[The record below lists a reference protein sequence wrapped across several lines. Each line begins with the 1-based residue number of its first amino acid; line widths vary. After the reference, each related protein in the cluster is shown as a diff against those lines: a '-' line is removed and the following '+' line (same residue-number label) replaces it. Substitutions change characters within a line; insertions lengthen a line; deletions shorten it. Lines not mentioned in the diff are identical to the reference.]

1 MARMTMMTVASSN
14 DQTPDVYGQVHPVET
29 KELIST
35 KLKELEEEVAK
46 LPEDKVLCLK
56 QAQDI
61 CPQILDDGFKLLFLR
76 CEVFNANVS

>member
-1 MARMTMMTVASSN
+1 
-14 DQTPDVYGQVHPVET
+14 VYGQVHSVET

-46 LPEDKVLCLK
+46 LPDDKVLCLK

-61 CPQILDDGFKLLFLR
+61 CPQFLDDDFRLLFLR
-76 CEVFNANVS
+76 CEVFNADVS

>member
-1 MARMTMMTVASSN
+1 MTMNMASSN
-14 DQTPDVYGQVHPVET
+14 DQTPDVYGQVHSVET

-46 LPEDKVLCLK
+46 LPDDKVLCLK

-61 CPQILDDGFKLLFLR
+61 CPQFLDDDFRLLFLR
-76 CEVFNANVS
+76 CEVFNADVS